1 MLRRAELSDDCTC
14 DCSGILTFELA
25 LAVEQSET
33 AISMAIRILRALSTA
48 RHEMIG
54 GGENMPYSGYTD
66 TEFRMRSV

>member
-1 MLRRAELSDDCTC
+1 M
-14 DCSGILTFELA
+14 GIMGCAVA

-33 AISMAIRILRALSTA
+33 AISYFKRALWSTA